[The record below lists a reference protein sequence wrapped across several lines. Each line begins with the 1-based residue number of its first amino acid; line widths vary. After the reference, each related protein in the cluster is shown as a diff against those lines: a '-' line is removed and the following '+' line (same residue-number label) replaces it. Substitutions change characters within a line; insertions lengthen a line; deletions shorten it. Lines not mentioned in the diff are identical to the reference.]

1 MYFSISEVKHDRAA
15 QLALMT
21 ANQLGESMMA
31 GEQSS
36 VAFESAIA
44 SISRKANIPD
54 TALVAAQLL
63 AQDVEY
69 RKKAINVGLKEMVR
83 VLGGEE
89 NTKEFFKQITL
100 PKATIRFE
108 SVGGVRDDVHAAK
121 NRAAML
127 AMRAAF
133 GRKLKPEVKERM
145 PAENEYKEFVKSVY
159 RTLDTA
165 IYNGQINAGVA
176 HRLSVEINEAAHA
189 ELSPAM
195 KTHIAALQGEA
206 SKDIA
211 QETRLRIVAR
221 YNKGSSHDHDGPI
234 VH

>member
-1 MYFSISEVKHDRAA
+1 MYFSISDVKHDRAA
-15 QLALMT
+15 QLAVMA

-63 AQDVEY
+63 AQDAEY
-69 RKKAINVGLKEMVR
+69 RKKAIKVGLNEMVR
-83 VLGGEE
+83 VLGGED
-89 NTKEFFKQITL
+89 NAKEFFKQITL

-133 GRKLKPEVKERM
+133 GRKLKPEAGEEM
-145 PAENEYKEFVKSVY
+145 PAEREYKEFVKSVY

-165 IYNGQINAGVA
+165 IYNGQIDAGIA

-189 ELSPAM
+189 ELQPAL
-195 KTHIAALQGEA
+195 KSHITALQGDA
-206 SKDIA
+206 SKEIA
-211 QETRLRIVAR
+211 QETRQRILAR
-221 YNKGSSHDHDGPI
+221 YKEASHDHDGPT